1 MKTKRTIFALT
12 LVALMFSAL
21 VGSPPLA
28 MVVMVALVVVAIF
41 VVVSS
46 YMIALREKRL
56 QQEQKAAMKAAG

>member
-1 MKTKRTIFALT
+1 M
-12 LVALMFSAL
+12 
-21 VGSPPLA
+21 
-28 MVVMVALVVVAIF
+28 VVAIF